1 MATGA
6 ADGDLKSSQDREIC
20 EEEHIFPLI
29 NDDDIPPVIAGE
41 GEDEGHVGRG
51 SILREGEDDFRGGQS
66 RGILT
71 RNEAE
76 EELELFDEEEEEGE
90 EEEEEDGDGGEWEGR
105 ELRAAPRRQSEGDNE
120 ESDGLPSPMGLP
132 GTTPPAGGRYMK
144 HTRKGH
150 KYKGGKKLSLGHIP
164 KCQYRDTLKKR
175 PKSMMNLHPSQHEE
189 EKGRRYT
196 APAISVRKCRK
207 GGVKKV
213 GEERGRRR
221 YQRSPG
227 GVRGHQSPHHAGGH
241 QSPRAGG
248 HQSPSTGGHQSPHAR
263 GHQSPHTGGHQSPHT
278 GGHQSPHHT
287 VGDGKTQQKQKKKHM
302 QRMISQ
308 DRDDKTA
315 KNPPIP
321 LPPPQAPPPPVS
333 QPLKSPR
340 WRPPL
345 IPVQS
350 VDLPDYTP
358 SLSYLTSDVTSDD
371 LVMSSLHLV
380 RPPQR
385 SSSAGLHSGDA
396 LGPGSARVYRSYSDA
411 HVSLPSA
418 GLVTGR
424 QRQPGHAPENIVC
437 PPDRKQFFRRFQKA
451 LKYAAGISRPQPHP
465 PETPYHP
472 HMSRYH
478 SENLAMENPQ
488 GQCAYFGAFS
498 FSSPLEM

>member
-51 SILREGEDDFRGGQS
+51 SILREGEDDFRGGHS

-76 EELELFDEEEEEGE
+76 EELEFFEEEEG
-90 EEEEEDGDGGEWEGR
+90 EEEEDGDGGEWEGR
-105 ELRAAPRRQSEGDNE
+105 EQLLRVAPWRQSEGDNE
-120 ESDGLPSPMGLP
+120 ESDDLPSPIGLP

-150 KYKGGKKLSLGHIP
+150 KCKGVKKLSLGHIP
-164 KCQYRDTLKKR
+164 KCQYRDILKRR
-175 PKSMMNLHPSQHEE
+175 PKSMMNLQPSQREE
-189 EKGRRYT
+189 EKGRRNT

-207 GGVKKV
+207 GGVKRV
-213 GEERGRRR
+213 REERGRRR
-221 YQRSPG
+221 HQRSAG

-241 QSPRAGG
+241 QSP
-248 HQSPSTGGHQSPHAR
+248 HHIGGHQSPHHIG
-263 GHQSPHTGGHQSPHT
+263 GHLSPGAGGHQSPHT
-278 GGHQSPHHT
+278 GGHQSPHHA
-287 VGDGKTQQKQKKKHM
+287 VGDEKTQQKQKKKHM

-308 DRDDKTA
+308 DRDDKIA

-321 LPPPQAPPPPVS
+321 LPPPPAP

-396 LGPGSARVYRSYSDA
+396 LGPGSAKVYRSYSDA
-411 HVSLPSA
+411 YVSLPSA